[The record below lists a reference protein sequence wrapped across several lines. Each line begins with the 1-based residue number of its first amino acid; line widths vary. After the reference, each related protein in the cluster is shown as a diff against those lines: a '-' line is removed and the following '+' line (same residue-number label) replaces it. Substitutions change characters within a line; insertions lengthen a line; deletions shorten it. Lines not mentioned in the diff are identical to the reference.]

1 MHSPEYLQLLTS
13 HLHHGLTKV
22 PAHKMTVQV
31 FAVPVF
37 FVVFRETIETV
48 IVVSVLLAFLKQT
61 LDGPQRDVATYKKLV
76 KQV

>member
-1 MHSPEYLQLLTS
+1 M
-13 HLHHGLTKV
+13 V
-22 PAHKMTVQV
+22 AQV

-76 KQV
+76 KQVCSLASVKDRDLLTLSRSGLEQY